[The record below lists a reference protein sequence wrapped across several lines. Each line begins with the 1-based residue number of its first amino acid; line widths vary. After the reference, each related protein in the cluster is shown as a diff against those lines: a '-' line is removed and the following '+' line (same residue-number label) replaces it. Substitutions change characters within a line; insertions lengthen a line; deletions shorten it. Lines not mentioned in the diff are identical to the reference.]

1 MRFLAD
7 GLIQFL
13 ICYILS
19 DFLVSV
25 LQVQNSSYCF
35 LALLLAIALS
45 AASMPVFLPIGFLL
59 EQGYKKIVLG
69 FLLNVLFFIAV
80 AGFDYCC
87 RGAGIHVFIFE
98 VYPLSASEGL
108 LSILLIDSFIAVVI
122 LMRMIYCCIALWTG
136 RKRRME

>member
-87 RGAGIHVFIFE
+87 RGAGIHVFIFF
-98 VYPLSASEGL
+98 YL
-108 LSILLIDSFIAVVI
+108 
-122 LMRMIYCCIALWTG
+122 
-136 RKRRME
+136 

>member
-7 GLIQFL
+7 GFIQFL

-45 AASMPVFLPIGFLL
+45 AA
-59 EQGYKKIVLG
+59 
-69 FLLNVLFFIAV
+69 
-80 AGFDYCC
+80 GFDYCC
-87 RGAGIHVFIFE
+87 GGAGIHVFIFG

-108 LSILLIDSFIAVVI
+108 LSILLIGSFIAVVI